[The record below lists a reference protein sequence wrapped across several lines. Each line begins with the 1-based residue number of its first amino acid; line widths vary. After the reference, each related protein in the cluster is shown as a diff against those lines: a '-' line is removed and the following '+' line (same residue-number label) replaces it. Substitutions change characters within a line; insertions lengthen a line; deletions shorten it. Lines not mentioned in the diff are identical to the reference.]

1 MWTEYTKQSKHISTK
16 YHFELNFRE
25 VVEVPLE
32 LKPEAELQRKLENFD
47 TESEWEWE
55 SKSWKRSQQ
64 NQMNHYL
71 TFAN

>member
-1 MWTEYTKQSKHISTK
+1 MNSYCIICVANRCVRNEYTKQSKHISTK

-47 TESEWEWE
+47 TESE
-55 SKSWKRSQQ
+55 
-64 NQMNHYL
+64 
-71 TFAN
+71 